1 MALEPSLFKE
11 SGYYS
16 IGRVQV
22 RNTLS
27 KTFCIQFMFYL
38 LLSFVKEVS
47 GEVDID
53 RYGYVDKT
61 SGFRFTYEDM
71 ESDQTV
77 FPGEQVGN
85 DYVKQNIPLKFLSQ
99 TY

>member
-1 MALEPSLFKE
+1 
-11 SGYYS
+11 
-16 IGRVQV
+16 
-22 RNTLS
+22 
-27 KTFCIQFMFYL
+27 MFYL

-61 SGFRFTYEDM
+61 SDFQFTYEDM

-85 DYVKQNIPLKFLSQ
+85 EYINTI
-99 TY
+99 